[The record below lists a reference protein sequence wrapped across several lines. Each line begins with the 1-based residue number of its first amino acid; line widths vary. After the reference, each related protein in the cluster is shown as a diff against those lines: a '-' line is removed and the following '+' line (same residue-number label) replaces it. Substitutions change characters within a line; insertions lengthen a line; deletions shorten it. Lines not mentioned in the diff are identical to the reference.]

1 MAERSRIA
9 TGADA
14 AEVAALL
21 HRFQREYDEPSPGAE
36 VLEPR
41 VRDHIER
48 DLSVFLLAGPPD
60 VGVAQLRFRDYL
72 ITGSP
77 WSTSR
82 SSTLCPTAAARGTGG
97 CSGDGVRAGP

>member
-1 MAERSRIA
+1 MAEPARIA
-9 TGADA
+9 QPADA

-21 HRFQREYDEPSPGAE
+21 DRFQAEFDEYTPGAE

-60 VGVAQLRFRDYL
+60 TGVAQLRFRE
-72 ITGSP
+72 
-77 WSTSR
+77 
-82 SSTLCPTAAARGTGG
+82 
-97 CSGDGVRAGP
+97 